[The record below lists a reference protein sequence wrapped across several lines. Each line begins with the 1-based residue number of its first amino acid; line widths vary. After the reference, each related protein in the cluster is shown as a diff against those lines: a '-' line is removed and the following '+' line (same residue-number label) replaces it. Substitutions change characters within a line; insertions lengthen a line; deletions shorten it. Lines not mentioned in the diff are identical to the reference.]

1 MTELRRAVVIEDD
14 PDIRGLLVSILT
26 RQGFHVTAAATGLQG
41 IEAVR
46 TERPDL
52 VTLDLGLPDV
62 DGMEVCKRLREFSD
76 AFIIMLTARNEE
88 LDKLAGL
95 DNGADEY
102 INKPFSPRELHSRIN
117 ALFRRRRPVADP
129 LAQNELDRAAQ
140 VQQSLL
146 PREEVQLTGYEIAGA
161 FRPSHSVGGDFYD
174 WYETPD
180 GLHLTFA
187 DAMGKG
193 IGAALIAATVR
204 AVMRSVR
211 YEPDLS
217 SAFEAASRSITSDLA
232 LSGSFTTLFH
242 ARLDSRSGK
251 VSYVDAGHGLAIHV
265 AANGTA
271 QRLPPSGPPVGAW
284 PDAEWPVADLTLA
297 PGDSLVV
304 VSDGVLDA
312 FSTVEDFTEAVR
324 HASSQHSGADD
335 ACAAL
340 MRLAPAESAQDDVTS
355 VVIRRNA
362 GSHTVRGSA
371 VPADIAASPLGLP
384 PRRPSPHEMTSRV
397 CLVIEDDQDIR
408 ELLTTILTGM
418 GFTVHAEATGTAG
431 LRAAGTLDLDL
442 ITLDLGLPDL
452 NGLDVARHL
461 RTVSEAP
468 LLMITAWAE
477 PGDELNGVASGADAY
492 LTKPFRPNLLREL
505 VRRLCPPEPH
515 LAPTAH
521 AQDATISSSTLPAS
535 PGQPPGRR

>member
-46 TERPDL
+46 MERPDL

-62 DGMEVCKRLREFSD
+62 DGIEVCKRLREFSD

-88 LDKLAGL
+88 LDKLGGL

-324 HASSQHSGADD
+324 HATSQHSGADD
-335 ACAAL
+335 ACAPDAPGTGRIRPGRRHVRRHPTEL
-340 MRLAPAESAQDDVTS
+340 GQARRPGRGRPGRHRGKPSGAAAAPPFAPRDEFTRLPCHRGRPGHPEAAHHDPHRNGFHRARRGHRHCRSPG
-355 VVIRRNA
+355 RRNA
-362 GSHTVRGSA
+362 RSRPHHPGPGPAGPQRAGRGT
-371 VPADIAASPLGLP
+371 P
-384 PRRPSPHEMTSRV
+384 PPHS
-397 CLVIEDDQDIR
+397 L
-408 ELLTTILTGM
+408 
-418 GFTVHAEATGTAG
+418 
-431 LRAAGTLDLDL
+431 
-442 ITLDLGLPDL
+442 
-452 NGLDVARHL
+452 
-461 RTVSEAP
+461 
-468 LLMITAWAE
+468 
-477 PGDELNGVASGADAY
+477 
-492 LTKPFRPNLLREL
+492 
-505 VRRLCPPEPH
+505 
-515 LAPTAH
+515 
-521 AQDATISSSTLPAS
+521 
-535 PGQPPGRR
+535 

>member
-1 MTELRRAVVIEDD
+1 MSELRRAVVIEDD

-26 RQGFHVTAAATGLQG
+26 QQGFRVTAAAAGLPG

-46 TERPDL
+46 TGSPDL
-52 VTLDLGLPDV
+52 VTLDLNLPDV
-62 DGMEVCKRLREFSD
+62 DGLEVCRRLREFSD
-76 AFIIMLTARNEE
+76 AFIIMLTARNDE
-88 LDKLAGL
+88 LDKLTGL

-102 INKPFSPRELHSRIN
+102 INKPFSPRELQSRIN
-117 ALFRRRRPVADP
+117 ALFRRTRTPAADP
-129 LAQNELDRAAQ
+129 AAQSELDRAAH

-161 FRPSHSVGGDFYD
+161 FRPSRSVGGDFYD

-211 YEPDLS
+211 YERDLG

-232 LSGSFTTLFH
+232 LSGSFTTMFH
-242 ARLDSRSGK
+242 ARLDSGSGK
-251 VSYVDAGHGLAIHV
+251 VSYVDAGHGLAVHIT
-265 AANGTA
+265 ANGTA
-271 QRLPPSGPPVGAW
+271 HRLPPAGPPVGAW
-284 PDAEWPVADLTLA
+284 ADAEWPVADLVLA

-312 FSTVEDFTEAVR
+312 FSTVEDFTEAVQQA
-324 HASSQHSGADD
+324 ASRHSGADE

-340 MRLAPAESAQDDVTS
+340 MRLAPAETAQDDVTA
-355 VVIRRNA
+355 VVIRRSA
-362 GSHTVRGSA
+362 ATQGSPGAA
-371 VPADIAASPLGLP
+371 VPADIAASPLPLP
-384 PRRPSPHEMTSRV
+384 PRRSSPHEMNSPT

-408 ELLTTILTGM
+408 DLLSTILTGM
-418 GFTVHAEATGTAG
+418 GFNVHAAATGTAA
-431 LRAAGTLDLDL
+431 LRAAETLDLAL

-452 NGLDVARHL
+452 NGLDVAHHL
-461 RTVSEAP
+461 RSLSKAP
-468 LLMITAWAE
+468 ILMITAWAE
-477 PGDELNGVASGADAY
+477 SGDELNGVASGADAY
-492 LTKPFRPNLLREL
+492 LIKPFRPYQLREL
-505 VRRLCPPEPH
+505 VQRLCPPEQTTSDND
-515 LAPTAH
+515 TA
-521 AQDATISSSTLPAS
+521 TRSV
-535 PGQPPGRR
+535 PPRSRR